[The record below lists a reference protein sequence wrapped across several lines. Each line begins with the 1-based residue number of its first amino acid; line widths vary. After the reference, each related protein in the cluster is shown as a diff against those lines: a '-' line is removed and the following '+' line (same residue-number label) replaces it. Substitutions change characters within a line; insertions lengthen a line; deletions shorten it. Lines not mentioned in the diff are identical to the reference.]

1 MAGVILLRREG
12 AGSGPT
18 ACLTFGETALKKS
31 CDVVVVGAGPTGLVT
46 SLLLAQAGHEVT
58 VVERFA
64 APYPLPR
71 AVCLSHESV
80 RILHAA
86 GVGDVLDDK
95 LYWDE
100 RMRAGIFRT
109 ASGEV
114 LIEQPFQTFAESGW
128 PEMQCFDQPV
138 LEKLLDECVRAHPR
152 ICLERGHSV
161 TALHQSAEGVDIMV
175 AVAGTEGTVEPE
187 GASPGLRA
195 AWVIGCDGANSCVRQ
210 AMNVAV
216 TDLGFT
222 WDWLVVDIEPTVER
236 DWWPFIGQVLGPPR
250 SVTWVP
256 SGHGRRRFEFMLLP
270 GETREEMGTAEV
282 AWSLLADCGVD
293 PSNAKLLRHVV
304 YSFRALWADRW
315 RDGRLLIAGDAA
327 HLTPPF
333 LGQGLNSGLRDAA
346 TLAWRLDLVLRGIA
360 PPDTLDDYA
369 TERVAHL
376 RDVIQ
381 EAVALGRL
389 LCVVDPKACDER
401 DAMLR
406 RMRDAPGTH
415 TPPPWRLGRGA
426 LAVDDE
432 QAGLLGRQG
441 VVRKGGRQD
450 RFDEVCGSGR
460 FVLLGRHGDPADE
473 LSTAT
478 LAVWQRLGGTTAHVA
493 GDASVT
499 DVGGIYEQ
507 WFAQT
512 GSEVIL
518 VRPDFYVFGTDR
530 RFADAERL
538 VRELARGLH
547 AEINESGVAEGP
559 TRE

>member
-315 RDGRLLIAGDAA
+315 RDGSLLIAGDAA
-327 HLTPPF
+327 
-333 LGQGLNSGLRDAA
+333 Q
-346 TLAWRLDLVLRGIA
+346 
-360 PPDTLDDYA
+360 
-369 TERVAHL
+369 RVAHL

-538 VRELARGLH
+538 VRELARALH